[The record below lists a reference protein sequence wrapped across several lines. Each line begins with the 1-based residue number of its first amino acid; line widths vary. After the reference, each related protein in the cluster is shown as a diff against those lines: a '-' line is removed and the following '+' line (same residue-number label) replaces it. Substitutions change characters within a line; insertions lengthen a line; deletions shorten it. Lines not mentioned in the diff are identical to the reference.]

1 MKVVHINVA
10 CGKGSTGVIVV
21 EISELLKKKGYE
33 SYIAYGL
40 GQSDYPNSYK
50 IGSHLESKLHALI
63 NTRILGEEGSGSVCA
78 TKKLVKW
85 LDSITPDIVHLYTFH
100 SNYVNYEILFRYL
113 ISRHIRVCW
122 SFFDCWPFTGRCT
135 HFTEKK
141 CRNWETECGK
151 CPHLKN
157 AGNITWFFDKTNK
170 MFKMKKNLIPQ
181 FRDLNIIVCSKWLKS
196 EVKKSFLGDKPIHM
210 IYNWIDTAKFSEI
223 HDDSIYEKYGLDKNK
238 KLLLSVGQD
247 WGKFNTRYQDAC
259 RLANI
264 LPDDYQLAIV
274 GGKEKDL
281 VIQDKIVYIPYVA
294 GTHELSKLYS
304 AALAFTYFSV
314 EDTFGK
320 VIAEAML
327 CGTPAVV
334 FNATACPEVV
344 GTTGY
349 AVPPHDVEAMLE
361 SVKEIERRGSDFYI
375 QRCKDKVIA
384 DYGYEKNVNK
394 YISIYEDM
402 LKNSR

>member
-1 MKVVHINVA
+1 MKVAHINVT

-40 GQSDYPNSYK
+40 GQSDYPNSYR
-50 IGSHLESKLHALI
+50 IGSDLENKLHALI
-63 NTRILGEEGSGSVCA
+63 NTRILGEEGSGSVHA
-78 TKKLVKW
+78 TKKLIKW
-85 LDSITPDIVHLYTFH
+85 LDSINPDIVHLHTFH
-100 SNYVNYEILFRYL
+100 SNYVNYEILFQYL
-113 ISRHIRVCW
+113 IRKQMKVCW
-122 SFFDCWPFTGRCT
+122 SFSDCWPFTGRCT

-157 AGNITWFFDKTNK
+157 AGNKTWFLDRTNK
-170 MFKMKKNLIPQ
+170 MFKMKKKLIPQ
-181 FRDLNIIVCSKWLKS
+181 FKNLNIIVCSEWLKS
-196 EVKKSFLGDKPIHM
+196 EVEKSFLGDKPIHM
-210 IYNWIDTAKFSEI
+210 VYNWIDTAKFSEI
-223 HDDSIYEKYGLDKNK
+223 HDDSIYERYGLDRNK
-238 KLLLSVGQD
+238 KLLLSVGQG

-259 RLANI
+259 RLADI
-264 LPDDYQLAIV
+264 LSDDYQLAIV

-281 VIQDKIVYIPYVA
+281 IIQDNIIYIPYVA
-294 GTHELSKLYS
+294 GTQELAKLYS
-304 AALAFTYFSV
+304 AALAYTYFSV

-334 FNATACPEVV
+334 FNATACPEVI
-344 GTTGY
+344 GNTGY
-349 AVPPHDVEAMLE
+349 AVPPHDVEAMFE
-361 SVKEIERRGSDFYI
+361 KVKEIEHKGRDYYS

-384 DYGYEKNVNK
+384 DYNYEKNVNK
-394 YISIYEDM
+394 YISIYENM
-402 LKNSR
+402 LKNNH